1 VTPVRIAH
9 LGPRATNTEAAATRY
24 DPDAELLPTS
34 SVATAV
40 QAVEAGDAD
49 LAMVAAEN
57 AIDGAV
63 RETLDQLVRPDL
75 ELSITAELVLPIR
88 HVLVGAH
95 GIEPSAAER
104 VYSHPQ
110 ALAQCR
116 EHLLALA
123 PDAQHVAAL
132 STTAGI
138 EAAIAEVGALGVGP
152 PIAAEFYGGEV
163 YADDIGDVPHNVTRF
178 VVLGAQDHAPT
189 GDDKTS
195 LAFTTEHDRSGSL
208 VEVLDLFSSRSVNL
222 THIESRPTREQL
234 GTYVFLVDVQGHRSD
249 VGVAEALHAAREVT
263 SWFRVLGSYPRWT
276 AEA

>member
-1 VTPVRIAH
+1 MSPQRIAH
-9 LGPRATNTEAAATRY
+9 LGPRATNTEAAAVRF
-24 DPDAELLPTS
+24 DPEAELLP
-34 SVATAV
+34 VANVAAAV
-40 QAVEAGDAD
+40 REVEAGAAD

-57 AIDGAV
+57 SIDGAV
-63 RETLDQLVRPDL
+63 RETLDQLMRSDL
-75 ELSITAELVLPIR
+75 DLMINAELVLPIR
-88 HVLVGAH
+88 HVLVGAP
-95 GIEPSAAER
+95 GIDPRAAER

-116 EHLLALA
+116 EHLRTLA
-123 PDAQHVAAL
+123 PNAEHVAAL

-178 VVLGAQDHAPT
+178 LVLGAEDHGPT

-208 VEVLDLFSSRSVNL
+208 VEVLELFSSREVNL

-234 GTYVFLVDVQGHRSD
+234 GTYVFLVDVQGHRTD
-249 VGVAEALHAAREVT
+249 RGVAEALQAAREVT

>member
-1 VTPVRIAH
+1 MSPQRIAH
-9 LGPRATNTEAAATRY
+9 LGPRATNTEAAAVRF
-24 DPDAELLPTS
+24 DPAAELLP
-34 SVATAV
+34 VANVAAAV
-40 QAVEAGDAD
+40 REVEAGAAD

-63 RETLDQLVRPDL
+63 RETLDQLMRSDL
-75 ELSITAELVLPIR
+75 DLMINAELVLPIR
-88 HVLVGAH
+88 HVLVGAP
-95 GIEPSAAER
+95 GIDPRVAER

-116 EHLLALA
+116 EHLRTLA
-123 PDAQHVAAL
+123 PDAEHVAAL

-152 PIAAEFYGGEV
+152 PIAADFYGGEV

-178 VVLGAQDHAPT
+178 LVLGAEDHGST

-208 VEVLDLFSSRSVNL
+208 VEVLELFSSRKVNL
-222 THIESRPTREQL
+222 THIESRP
-234 GTYVFLVDVQGHRSD
+234 
-249 VGVAEALHAAREVT
+249 HA
-263 SWFRVLGSYPRWT
+263 
-276 AEA
+276 

>member
-1 VTPVRIAH
+1 MSPQRIAH
-9 LGPRATNTEAAATRY
+9 LGPRATNTEAAAVRF
-24 DPDAELLPTS
+24 DPEAELLP
-34 SVATAV
+34 VANVAAAV
-40 QAVEAGDAD
+40 REVEAGAAD

-57 AIDGAV
+57 SIDGAV
-63 RETLDQLVRPDL
+63 RETLDQLMRSDL
-75 ELSITAELVLPIR
+75 DLMINAELVLPIR
-88 HVLVGAH
+88 HVLVGAP
-95 GIEPSAAER
+95 GIDPRAAER

-116 EHLLALA
+116 EHLRTLA
-123 PDAQHVAAL
+123 PNAEHVAAL

-163 YADDIGDVPHNVTRF
+163 YADDIGDVPHNVSRF
-178 VVLGAQDHAPT
+178 LVLGAEDHGPT

-208 VEVLDLFSSRSVNL
+208 VEVLELFSSREVNL

-234 GTYVFLVDVQGHRSD
+234 GTYVFLVDVQGHRTD
-249 VGVAEALHAAREVT
+249 RGVAEALQAAREVT